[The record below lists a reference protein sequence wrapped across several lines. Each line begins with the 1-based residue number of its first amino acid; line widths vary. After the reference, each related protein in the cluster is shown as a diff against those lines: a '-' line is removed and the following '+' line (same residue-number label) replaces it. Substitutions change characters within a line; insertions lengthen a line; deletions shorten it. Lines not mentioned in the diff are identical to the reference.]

1 MNDVNVATN
10 ETVDTRE
17 IEYIPFNKLMK
28 GARNV
33 RQVKSDRGADKQLI
47 ANIKALGVLQNLVVE
62 PSPSKDGLFEVI
74 AGGRRWSSV
83 GVLVK
88 AGDLPDDYSMPCK
101 IQTQGSVA
109 ATSLAE
115 NILRACRL
123 PTSSRLSPPCVSRA

>member
-10 ETVDTRE
+10 ETVVTRE

-33 RQVKSDRGADKQLI
+33 RNVAVNRGDKQLI
-47 ANIKALGVLQNLVVE
+47 ANIKALGDLQNLVVE
-62 PSPSKDGLFEVI
+62 PSPSKDGLFQVV

-88 AGDLPDDYSMPCK
+88 AGDLPDDYPLPCK
-101 IQTQGSVA
+101 IQSM
-109 ATSLAE
+109 
-115 NILRACRL
+115 RL
-123 PTSSRLSPPCVSRA
+123 PR